1 LIVFYE
7 DRKSRIEVGNGM
19 EPFFTYNAYSALDLS
34 KVSFK
39 EGKYAKAHQIVFNI

>member
-1 LIVFYE
+1 MAWSL
-7 DRKSRIEVGNGM
+7 
-19 EPFFTYNAYSALDLS
+19 FTDINAYSADLS

>member
-1 LIVFYE
+1 MVSWLFFYE

-19 EPFFTYNAYSALDLS
+19 EPFHWRIAHDLS